1 MANYSDEQIQF
12 IIKNRNINKLSW
24 SEITERFN
32 KKFNENKN
40 IDAMR
45 KTFERYQNID
55 FSKDTFINN
64 AKKTFITKKNNSYIT
79 LDDANMDYQEFL
91 EWNKQQKTPLDLK
104 STIAVK
110 AQAQPTQAELLS
122 ELNRL
127 IDSAQAIETILKK

>member
-1 MANYSDEQIQF
+1 ME
-12 IIKNRNINKLSW
+12 
-24 SEITERFN
+24 
-32 KKFNENKN
+32 N
-40 IDAMR
+40 IDLTGREYKLIYGEDGKVTCIKLDAMSIPIAEGNR
-45 KTFERYQNID
+45 
-55 FSKDTFINN
+55 
-64 AKKTFITKKNNSYIT
+64 
-79 LDDANMDYQEFL
+79 DYQEFL